1 VKFDTTS
8 RRFLVDQTM
17 VALCWTAVV
26 LAAIPLVAVLIYVT
40 SQGIHRFDLNF
51 FTHVPAPVGDATG
64 GMANSL
70 VGTIE
75 LVLIASAVGIP
86 VGILAGIYLAEF
98 GKSGKFAWAVRFT
111 ADVLSGVP
119 SIVTG
124 IAAYTLI
131 VRPMHHFSAWAGGVA
146 LGTMMIPMITR
157 TTEELVKM
165 VPRSVRESALALGI
179 PEWKT
184 ILGVVVTTA
193 RNGILMGVLLSL
205 SRIAGETAPLLFTAF
220 NNNFWSTSPNQPTA
234 SLTVQIF
241 TYAISPFDDWHDQA
255 WTGALTLLLLVV
267 GVNLL
272 ARIFVKRTGRAVG

>member
-1 VKFDTTS
+1 MNFDTAS
-8 RRFLVDQTM
+8 RRRLVDQVM
-17 VALCWTAVV
+17 VALCWAAVA
-26 LAAIPLVAVLIYVT
+26 LAAIPLVAVLYYVA

-51 FTHVPAPVGDATG
+51 FTHVPAPVGDASG

-70 VGTIE
+70 VGTLE
-75 LVLIASAVGIP
+75 LVLIASVVGIP

-98 GKSGKFAWAVRFT
+98 GKAGKFAWAVRFT

-267 GVNLL
+267 GVNLM

>member
-1 VKFDTTS
+1 MKFDTAS
-8 RRFLVDQTM
+8 RRYATDQIM
-17 VALCWTAVV
+17 VGLCWLAVAL
-26 LAAIPLVAVLIYVT
+26 AALPLFAVLYYVT
-40 SQGIHRFDLNF
+40 SQGLHRFDLNF
-51 FTHVPAPVGDATG
+51 FTHVPAPVGDASG

-70 VGTIE
+70 VGTLE
-75 LVLIASAVGIP
+75 LVLIASVVGIP

-98 GKSGKFAWAVRFT
+98 GKAGKFAWAVRFT

-184 ILGVVVTTA
+184 ILSVVVTTA

>member
-1 VKFDTTS
+1 MNFDTAS
-8 RRFLVDQTM
+8 RRRLVDQVM
-17 VALCWTAVV
+17 VALCWAAVA
-26 LAAIPLVAVLIYVT
+26 LAAIPLVAVLCYVA

-51 FTHVPAPVGDATG
+51 FTHVPAPVGDASG

-70 VGTIE
+70 VGTLE
-75 LVLIASAVGIP
+75 LVLIASVVGIP

-98 GKSGKFAWAVRFT
+98 GKAGKFAWAVRFT

-193 RNGILMGVLLSL
+193 RNGILMCVLLSL

-267 GVNLL
+267 GVNLM

>member
-1 VKFDTTS
+1 VNFDTAS
-8 RRFLVDQTM
+8 RRRLVDQVM
-17 VALCWTAVV
+17 VALCWAAVA
-26 LAAIPLVAVLIYVT
+26 LAAIPLVAVLCYVA

-51 FTHVPAPVGDATG
+51 FTHVPAPVGDASG

-70 VGTIE
+70 VGTLE
-75 LVLIASAVGIP
+75 LVLIASVVGIP

-98 GKSGKFAWAVRFT
+98 GKAGKFAWAVRFT

-267 GVNLL
+267 GVNLM

>member
-1 VKFDTTS
+1 MTFDTAS
-8 RRFLVDQTM
+8 RRFVVDQIM
-17 VALCWTAVV
+17 VALCWAAVA
-26 LAAIPLVAVLIYVT
+26 LAAIPLLAVLYYVT

-51 FTHVPAPVGDATG
+51 FTHVPAPVGDPSG

-70 VGTIE
+70 VGTLE
-75 LVLIASAVGIP
+75 LVLIASVVGIP

-98 GKSGKFAWAVRFT
+98 GKAGKFAWAVRFT

-184 ILGVVVTTA
+184 ILSVVVTTA

>member
-1 VKFDTTS
+1 MKFDTST
-8 RRFLVDQTM
+8 RRYATDQIM
-17 VALCWTAVV
+17 VGLCWLAVAL
-26 LAAIPLVAVLIYVT
+26 AALPLFAVLYYVT

-51 FTHVPAPVGDATG
+51 FTHLPAPVGVASG
-64 GMANSL
+64 GMANAL
-70 VGTIE
+70 VGTLE
-75 LVLIASAVGIP
+75 LVAIASIVGIP
-86 VGILAGIYLAEF
+86 VGVLAGIYLAEF
-98 GKSGKFAWAVRFT
+98 GKAGKFAWAVRFT

-124 IAAYTLI
+124 IAAYTMI
-131 VRPMHHFSAWAGGVA
+131 VRPMGHFSAWAGGVA

-184 ILGVVVTTA
+184 ILSVVVTTA

-255 WTGALTLLLLVV
+255 WSGALTLLLLVV
-267 GVNLL
+267 SVNLM

>member
-1 VKFDTTS
+1 MNFDTSS
-8 RRFLVDQTM
+8 RRYAVDQMM
-17 VALCWTAVV
+17 VGLCWAAVA
-26 LAAIPLVAVLIYVT
+26 LAAIPLVAVLYYVT

-51 FTHVPAPVGDATG
+51 FTHVPAPVGVASG

-75 LVLIASAVGIP
+75 LVLIASVVGIP

-98 GKSGKFAWAVRFT
+98 GKAGKFAWAVRFT

-157 TTEELVKM
+157 TTEELVKL

-184 ILGVVVTTA
+184 ILSVVVTTA

-220 NNNFWSTSPNQPTA
+220 NNNFWSASPNQPTA

>member
-1 VKFDTTS
+1 VNFDTAS
-8 RRFLVDQTM
+8 RRRLVDQVM
-17 VALCWTAVV
+17 VALCWAAVA
-26 LAAIPLVAVLIYVT
+26 LAAIPLVAVLYYVA

-51 FTHVPAPVGDATG
+51 FTHVPAPVGDASG

-70 VGTIE
+70 VGTLE
-75 LVLIASAVGIP
+75 LVLIASVVGIP

-98 GKSGKFAWAVRFT
+98 GKAGKFAWAVRFT

-267 GVNLL
+267 GVNLM

>member
-1 VKFDTTS
+1 MNFDTAS
-8 RRFLVDQTM
+8 RRRLVDQVM
-17 VALCWTAVV
+17 VALCWAAVA
-26 LAAIPLVAVLIYVT
+26 LAAIPLVAVLCYVA

-51 FTHVPAPVGDATG
+51 FTHVPAPVGDASG

-70 VGTIE
+70 VGTLE
-75 LVLIASAVGIP
+75 LVLIASVVGIP

-98 GKSGKFAWAVRFT
+98 GKAGKFAWAVRFT

-267 GVNLL
+267 GVNLM

>member
-1 VKFDTTS
+1 MILDVEF
-8 RRFLVDQTM
+8 RRSVADHVM
-17 VALCWTAVV
+17 VGLCWLAVV
-26 LAAIPLVAVLIYVT
+26 VIAIPLVAVLAYVLV
-40 SQGIHRFDLNF
+40 QGVHRFDFAF
-51 FTHVPAPVGDATG
+51 FTHLPAPVGEPSG
-64 GMANSL
+64 GMANAVVGTLEL
-70 VGTIE
+70 VG
-75 LVLIASAVGIP
+75 IAAVVGLP
-86 VGILAGIYLAEF
+86 VGLLAGIYLAEF
-98 GKSGKFAWAVRFT
+98 GKLGKFAWAVRFT

-124 IAAYTLI
+124 IVAYSVV
-131 VRPMHHFSAWAGGVA
+131 VRPMGHFSAWAGGFA
-146 LGTMMIPMITR
+146 LGTMMIPMVTR

-184 ILGVVVTTA
+184 ILRVVVATA
-193 RNGILMGVLLSL
+193 RNGILMGMLLSL

-220 NNNFWSTSPNQPTA
+220 NNQFWSKSLDQPTA

-255 WTGALTLLLLVV
+255 WTGALALLLLVV
-267 GVNLL
+267 GVNLT

>member
-1 VKFDTTS
+1 
-8 RRFLVDQTM
+8 M
-17 VALCWTAVV
+17 VGLCWAAVA
-26 LAAIPLVAVLIYVT
+26 LAAIPLVAVLYYVT

-51 FTHVPAPVGDATG
+51 FTHVPAPVGVASG

-75 LVLIASAVGIP
+75 LVLIASVVGIP

-98 GKSGKFAWAVRFT
+98 GKAGKFAWAVRFT

-157 TTEELVKM
+157 TTEELVKL

-184 ILGVVVTTA
+184 ILSVVVTTA

-220 NNNFWSTSPNQPTA
+220 NNNFWSASPNQPTA

-267 GVNLL
+267 GVNLM

>member
-1 VKFDTTS
+1 VTFDTAS
-8 RRFLVDQTM
+8 RRFVVDQIM
-17 VALCWTAVV
+17 VALCWAAVA
-26 LAAIPLVAVLIYVT
+26 LAAIPLLAVLYYVT

-51 FTHVPAPVGDATG
+51 FTHVPAPVGDPSG

-70 VGTIE
+70 VGTLE
-75 LVLIASAVGIP
+75 LVLIASVVGIP

-98 GKSGKFAWAVRFT
+98 GKAGKFAWAVRFT

-184 ILGVVVTTA
+184 ILSVVVTTA